1 MIEADT
7 KSPRKRAAA
16 AALVAAL
23 LLSGCGRTTAGQV
36 AMTTEPLSPD
46 LTCAEFVTLSDADRV
61 KVVTEIVGKQ
71 GQQTPQTQGFLLSA
85 LAGILCK
92 GVPESPLKDV
102 LGRLKVR

>member
-7 KSPRKRAAA
+7 KSPRKRAVA

-71 GQQTPQTQGFLLSA
+71 GQGFLLSA